1 MNYKVTPNNPTQ
13 DGLVNATD
21 KPDVIYL
28 AREFQRSLY
37 NGNNNVRYDN
47 SDAVRYARW
56 PGQTDDGKKW
66 STGRPDGEQV
76 FPFEGASDVRIRLVD
91 SNINEIVDTVLVGFE
106 RATIKVAG
114 VETTDAPVATSATTL
129 MTWIRDNKLKVELL
143 REAELLAQYAWQ
155 YGWGIAHVCWDQKLG
170 TRMQPITMQE
180 IIAMAQQAFQQD
192 PNSVM
197 ATFPNLVMDPAQ
209 EQQAADLV
217 TLMLPDMKI
226 SDAKKF
232 VRDLRE
238 TGKAEFEEEYVQKN
252 LPSVAALRP
261 YTEVAVPPETIDL
274 QRARVI
280 FRREFFTETELRAKV
295 ADEGWDEKFVE
306 MASKTQG
313 RQLWLTNDMS
323 MVQPPDINPVG
334 ILRTDHLIEVV
345 HAYTRQLNEKGI
357 PGIYYTV
364 FSPLVESDVYAKHEL
379 LDYAHGKYP
388 FVEYRSE
395 RLRRS
400 LIASRGISE
409 LSLTDQEEIKAQH
422 DSIRDRTAFTTL
434 PPMKVKKRIGMVNKI
449 GPAVQLPVTQ
459 SDDYEWMTPPASSIG
474 EAKTVIDMVQ
484 ARNDNYFGLD
494 SEFVPPVK
502 AQKRQQRILNNWF
515 TSWSEIFS
523 QMFQLCLQY
532 MSEEE
537 LMRITGAPLPKR
549 LTEVAGQFDF
559 ILKFDVR
566 DLDNEYVMKKLNAI
580 AQFVVPLDT
589 GGVIDRNALIKQL
602 VMAIAPDVAGELITN
617 QESAS
622 QQMFKQVQSDIGLM
636 MLGNEALYTEND
648 PAAGTKLQYA
658 QQIVQSNPKAKQLMA
673 ADQQFQ
679 QLMEKYVKNLQMSAA
694 QEQNKVIGRIGVT
707 PATPQ
712 PMPAQ

>member
-66 STGRPDGEQV
+66 SPNRPDGDQV

-114 VETTDAPVATSATTL
+114 VETTDAPVATTATSL
-129 MTWIRDNKLKVELL
+129 MTWLRDNKLKVELQ

-170 TRMQPITMQE
+170 ARMQPITMQE

-295 ADEGWDEKFVE
+295 NDEGWDEKFVE

-334 ILRTDHLIEVV
+334 ILRTDHLIEIV
-345 HAYTRQLNEKGI
+345 HAYTRQLNDKGV

-364 FSPLVESDVYAKHEL
+364 FSPLVESDVYGKHEL

-409 LSLTDQEEIKAQH
+409 LSSTDQDQIKAQH

-434 PPMKVKKRIGMVNKI
+434 PPIKVKKRIGMVNKI

-459 SDDYEWMTPPASSIG
+459 SDDYEWMSPPASSIV

-484 ARNDNYFGLD
+484 SRNDNYFGLD

-502 AQKRQQRILNNWF
+502 SQKRQQRILNNWF
-515 TSWSEIFS
+515 TTWSEIFS

-636 MLGNEALYTEND
+636 MLGNEAIYTEND

-658 QQIVQSNPKAKQLMA
+658 QQIVQSNPKAKQLMT

-679 QLMEKYVKNLQMSAA
+679 QLMQKYVQNLQMSAS
-694 QEQNKVIGRIGVT
+694 QQQNKMIGRIGVT
-707 PATPQ
+707 PNAPQ
-712 PMPAQ
+712 PTLP

>member
-1 MNYKVTPNNPTQ
+1 MNYKATPDNPSQ
-13 DGLVNATD
+13 DALVNATD
-21 KPDVIYL
+21 KPDVNYL
-28 AREFQRSLY
+28 ASEFQRSLY
-37 NGNNNVRYDN
+37 NGDNSVRYDS
-47 SDAVRYARW
+47 SDATRYARW
-56 PGQTDDGKKW
+56 PGQSDDGKKW
-66 STGRPDGEQV
+66 SSDQPDDKQV

-91 SNINEIVDTVLVGFE
+91 ATINEIVDTVLVGFE

-114 VETTDAPVATSATTL
+114 VEVTDAPVATTATAL
-129 MTWIRDNKLKVELL
+129 MTWLRDNKLKVELM

-155 YGWGIAHVCWDQKLG
+155 YGWSIAHVCWDQKLG
-170 TRMQPITMQE
+170 VRMQPITMQE
-180 IIAMAQQAFQQD
+180 IMQMAQQSAQQD
-192 PNSVM
+192 PNSTLAQM
-197 ATFPNLVMDPAQ
+197 PALIMDPVQ
-209 EQQAADLV
+209 EQQAADIV
-217 TLMLPDMKI
+217 SLMLPDMKI
-226 SDAKKF
+226 SDASKF

-238 TGKAEFEEEYVQKN
+238 TGTAEYEEEYVQKN
-252 LPSVAALRP
+252 LPTMSALRP

-280 FRREFFTETELRAKV
+280 FRREFFTEAELRAKV
-295 ADEGWDEKFVE
+295 AAEGWDEDFVNE
-306 MASKTQG
+306 SAQTQG
-313 RQLWLTNDMS
+313 RQLWVTNDFAGMS
-323 MVQPPDINPVG
+323 PDFNQAGV
-334 ILRTDHLIEVV
+334 LRTDHLIEIV
-345 HAYTRQLNEKGI
+345 HAYTRQLNDKGV

-364 FSPLVESDVYAKHEL
+364 FSPLVGSEKYAKHEL

-400 LIASRGISE
+400 ITASRGIAE
-409 LSLTDQEEIKAQH
+409 LSSTDQDEIKAQH

-449 GPAVQLPVTQ
+449 GPAVQLPVTH
-459 SDDYEWMTPPASSIG
+459 SDDYEWMAPPASSIV

-484 ARNDNYFGLD
+484 ARHDNYYGLD
-494 SEFVPPVK
+494 SSFVPPVK
-502 AQKRQQRILNNWF
+502 AQKRQQRTLNNWF
-515 TSWSEIFS
+515 TTWSEVFS

-537 LMRITGAPLPKR
+537 LTRITGAPLPKR
-549 LTEVAGQFDF
+549 LTEIAGQFDF

-658 QQIVQSNPKAKQLMA
+658 QQIVQSNPKAQQLA
-673 ADQQFQ
+673 QQDQQFQ
-679 QLMEKYVKNLQMSAA
+679 QLMQKYVQNLQMSAS
-694 QEQNKVIGRIGVT
+694 QQQNKTIGRIGVT
-707 PATPQ
+707 PNSPQ
-712 PMPAQ
+712 PMQQ